1 MNDIPRDNA
10 GVIAPPPLIFAGGL
24 LLGLLLHRRFPAR
37 FLPRRQSRILSG
49 GLLVALA
56 VLLVRQAFGEM
67 QRVHTSPNPHEPVT
81 EIVVDGPYRFSRN
94 PIYLAFTLFYTG
106 IAIMVNSLWTML
118 LLPLVLFIMRRGVI
132 EREERYLER
141 KFGEK
146 YRRYKES
153 VRRWV

>member
-37 FLPRRQSRILSG
+37 FLPHRQSRILSG

-56 VLLVRQAFGEM
+56 ALLVQQAFGEM
-67 QRVHTSPNPHEPVT
+67 QRVHTSPNPHETVT
-81 EIVVDGPYRFSRN
+81 EIVIDGPYRLSRN

-106 IAIMVNSLWTML
+106 IAVLVNSLWTML
-118 LLPLVLFIMRRGVI
+118 LLPLVLFIMLRGVI

-146 YRRYKES
+146 YLLYKES
-153 VRRWV
+153 VRRWI